1 MAANKTTK
9 TPAKTTKTPTKTTK
23 TTKTSIPP
31 RPKQAPEGAEWSE
44 NDKVFRAGPK
54 DAKGRKQG
62 LWREW
67 YPSGRVSG
75 EVNYV
80 DDAEHGAAWW
90 ERGAEGESSLDA
102 TFDAKVVRCEQTY
115 DRGVM
120 IGERCFTKSG
130 ELVGSDGKAWP
141 KRPATVPDTASWIYA
156 TEAWVEGPL
165 FGKMNGRQRLW
176 YRDGQLLEDAHY
188 LDGDRHGKSLRYKHG
203 ALTVASDLD
212 GPPLTSL
219 VEADYDKGQLLRAAF
234 FERDPGKSDDIELVP
249 VAKPLAVAH
258 FEKGKLHGKLSW
270 NVDRHLTFMEPVL
283 KFDDVEVTVDELF
296 GEGRVRDLDHVEAE
310 YKNGKIV
317 LIRNF
322 DEHGEEILPAKPV
335 KDFGQKFARAKIP
348 GYIERGDLARDLA
361 AFFPEYDASE
371 IDEDAARA
379 KKVFAL
385 LPAEHQTAA
394 KALDALVRGKK
405 FPSLVNMNL
414 EAYGFDTVTN
424 ELYGATDGRYFG
436 LAYDGMGNMQFL
448 DLKTGKVLG
457 YETDEGI
464 FDKRRAFASLDEW
477 AFAMVRVELVDDE
490 RVPAAAMKKLFKQL
504 GLAAGVF
511 ELKNIEG

>member
-1 MAANKTTK
+1 MAAK
-9 TPAKTTKTPTKTTK
+9 KTTKTPTKTTK
-23 TTKTSIPP
+23 TTKTTTANIPP

-44 NDKVFRAGPK
+44 KDKVFRAGPK

-75 EVNYV
+75 EVNYK
-80 DDAEHGAAWW
+80 DDAEHGLAWW
-90 ERGAEGESSLDA
+90 ERGAKGESSLDA

-120 IGERCFTKSG
+120 TGERCFTKG
-130 ELVGSDGKAWP
+130 GKLVGADGKACP
-141 KRPATVPDTASWIYA
+141 KRPATVPEAASWMYA
-156 TEAWVEGPL
+156 TEAWVDGPL
-165 FGKMNGRQRLW
+165 FGNMNGRQRLW

-203 ALTVASDLD
+203 ELSVESDLD

-234 FERDPGKSDDIELVP
+234 FERDPGKSDDLELVP
-249 VAKPLAVAH
+249 IDKPLAVAH
-258 FEKGKLHGKLSW
+258 FQKGKLHGKLSW
-270 NVDRHLTFMEPVL
+270 NVERHLTLMEPVL
-283 KFDDVEVTVDELF
+283 KFDDVEVTVNELF
-296 GEGRVRDLDHVEAE
+296 GERRVRDLDHVEAE

-317 LIRNF
+317 SIRNF
-322 DEHGEEILPAKPV
+322 NERGKEILPAKPV
-335 KDFGQKFARAKIP
+335 KDFGQTIARAKIP

-361 AFFPEYDASE
+361 SFFPKYDASP
-371 IDEDAARA
+371 IDEDAVRA
-379 KKVFAL
+379 KKVFAR
-385 LPAEHQTAA
+385 LPAEQQAAA
-394 KALDALVRGKK
+394 KALDALARGKK
-405 FPSLVNMNL
+405 FPSLVTASL
-414 EAYGFDTVTN
+414 EGYGFDTVTN
-424 ELYGATDGRYFG
+424 ELYGATDDRYFG

-464 FDKRRAFASLDEW
+464 FDKRRAFSTLDEW
-477 AFAMVRVELVDDE
+477 AFSMVRVELVNE
-490 RVPAAAMKKLFKQL
+490 GRVPAAAMKKLFKQL
-504 GLAAGVF
+504 GLAAGGF
-511 ELKNIEG
+511 ELGNVEG